1 MSHQPTFKRPR
12 PPLRKVEAFFLNDNH
27 GDEERAR
34 IGAGLYFPPNTST
47 TTFRCLSASPF
58 AKSDRDSES
67 SSQQDD
73 EDCGLVM
80 SFASSSPV
88 CIPCYRYH
96 NYQSNGSPV
105 ALRSL
110 PRFLPPIGVFWDI
123 ENCQVP
129 KGRSAMAVA
138 QVIRDRFF
146 TGYREAEFLVV
157 CDVKKEN
164 SQVIQELNDAQVNL
178 IHVSATCKNAA
189 DEKLRQ
195 AIRRFADIHGSPA
208 SIILISGDIN
218 FAADICDLRHR
229 KKIHVILLHKVN
241 TSEALILCA
250 SENYNFTHI
259 VESLP
264 PRTQSKFPNQPVEVV
279 ISNLPDDKDEVRV
292 RNRLKQLS
300 DNCGGRV
307 GSIFKTSA
315 SIRFPSMEIANRAK
329 KRMDGEDVFGSKISV
344 SSPTRGLEKKEG
356 SPVKLQ
362 SMRKI
367 VGRKEDMVKDL
378 RPLTCSTKSDDS
390 SNEVRMLGHNGWQS
404 CPNVQLPVE
413 REVEENSLARLRGLP
428 CSNGKPCDGL
438 GLLPSPTMSAIPPP
452 PVLWHAVPSHWV
464 NGNNENSKKFPSVL
478 APSSKSNLEASEP
491 ISTGAFGK
499 NSDSWL
505 PNKLPDGR
513 RKIRGTHRVSQS
525 EEPIEDIDP
534 TRGADPNMFKTSL
547 GNENTSFYQGH
558 VSSAKKSRTPSPLT
572 TNGSVDLQRLQ
583 RQSTQY
589 FPRGLPKTDTNSS
602 KAVSSDLSNF
612 KCRTPSPH
620 PVLVGSQEKEMW
632 SHGHISN
639 WVSGGNSWQ
648 PERRSCSPVSSLKTT
663 ESDNQEHYFHPIHS
677 VQTGGS
683 GNAGSVV
690 PGNCSFSPVELQ
702 VTNLD
707 QDIDAKDMKRIL
719 LSVFREHVMVLH
731 VSVFIQSDGNFAA
744 SVKVPSLQDAQYAIS
759 QLHRRRVGFKR
770 ICISYAHSGGPSPQ
784 LIRSQIVSLLLE
796 VPGHRL
802 PLFKFRELFESRY
815 LTSVSVSDLHRMKDV
830 IIVTEDSNGRMVLL
844 NPDHRNTPS
853 PVTSNDGPIVDYPYC
868 MMHSKKTKPEKGWA
882 EQEIDVLPNIMI
894 GVKLF
899 GQRIYKL
906 LHSHDG
912 VIPLPSLPD
921 CYQAEFKELEANEDG
936 VPMEHLITCIQ
947 GVEIHQGNSGMK
959 VLRWQKN
966 SNSESVH
973 SGESVKCVSP
983 PLVSQLALFSR
994 ELVDLLKTAPHCQL
1008 PFNRFIPAYHH
1019 HFGRQC
1025 RVADYGFT
1033 KLIEL
1038 LEAVPQVVQVMGDGG
1053 RRIVTLSHRA
1063 QVRRFTSDLLRI
1075 LKSQANKQVALS
1087 AFPSTYDKVI
1097 GRVFN
1102 APDYGVCYLQDIL
1115 FEVSENT
1122 VVVTPD
1128 STGSSTDIIISVPKR
1143 EQTPNEI
1150 EKTKQFAVEVVE
1162 LLRHAPQCSLLF
1174 NKFIPA
1180 YHHHFGHQCRVA
1192 DYGFTKLIELFEAIP
1207 EVVKIEETAEGERR
1221 VTLTVRERLKVLAEQ
1236 MKSLVQSSGW
1246 TLHHHHKA
1254 KKPGNQKGTPN
1265 QQGTPPPLL
1274 PLSAIPSAFLRQNGY
1289 ALHYE
1294 DFDCDSLEQLMQC
1307 ITNTVEVKESPWGP
1321 LLSLVDQGVLYQL
1334 ELQVRCILLNSPS
1347 GKRTLKD
1354 FISQFEWKYPGQTC
1368 NIEVLRKELSH
1379 VFQFKMEN
1387 EAEIL
1392 MLTPLELFGQELLI
1406 LLGESPANRITLSS
1420 LEYAYLERFGVAAC
1434 PARLGFPSLAAAIHA
1449 SHKIISLRGRGHKRC
1464 LFLNPE
1470 LTGVGLQLP
1479 LQIMGLHENS
1489 KECHGDNKSSSKE
1502 QTDDSNNVPQ
1512 NHDAF
1517 PQPMDD
1523 VMAELQHLVKSEE
1536 RAQMNKDESP
1546 PQVFNSELSIVAK
1559 FAPFSTHPVLWDNHG
1574 WGCSQP
1580 MSPVYPLPPHFYR
1593 PSMQSFMISCDWP
1606 QVPTPLVQ
1614 ASVPTPPPPT
1624 ALPSQP
1630 LSYSL
1635 IAPCPV
1641 APPDPSELPLPFLG
1655 PSKNDDRSS
1664 QLSSVVDASSNT
1676 ETGASH
1682 TNLPLSPNPSG
1693 TGNPARRRMKMKA
1706 QFDSPLLLP

>member
-1 MSHQPTFKRPR
+1 MSQQPTFKRPK
-12 PPLRKVEAFFLNDNH
+12 PPSRKVEACFFNENN
-27 GDEERAR
+27 GDEDRPR
-34 IGAGLYFPPNTST
+34 IGSGLYFPTNPSS

-58 AKSDRDSES
+58 TKSDRDSES
-67 SSQQDD
+67 SSQQDE
-73 EDCGLVM
+73 EDCGLMM
-80 SFASSSPV
+80 SFTPSSPV
-88 CIPCYRYH
+88 CVPCYRYH

-264 PRTQSKFPNQPVEVV
+264 PRTQSKFPTQPVEVV
-279 ISNLPDDKDEVRV
+279 ISNLPDDKDETRI

-307 GSIFKTSA
+307 GSINKTSA
-315 SIRFPSMEIANRAK
+315 SIRFPSLEIAHRAK
-329 KRMDGEDVFGSKISV
+329 KRMDGEDVFGNKISV
-344 SSPTRGLEKKEG
+344 SSPTKGLERKEG

-362 SMRKI
+362 SLRKI
-367 VGRKEDMVKDL
+367 TGRKEELPKDL
-378 RPLTCSTKSDDS
+378 RPLVS
-390 SNEVRMLGHNGWQS
+390 SSRLEDRAHEVKLYGHNGWHS
-404 CPNVQLPVE
+404 CPNVQWPVD
-413 REVEENSLARLRGLP
+413 RETEDNSLTKLRGLP
-428 CSNGKPCDGL
+428 CPSGKPSNGL
-438 GLLPSPTMSAIPPP
+438 GPLPSPTMPVIPPP
-452 PVLWHAVPSHWV
+452 PMLWHAVPSHWV
-464 NGNNENSKKFPSVL
+464 NSNCEDTKKSSTA
-478 APSSKSNLEASEP
+478 APIGKSNPCEDRETVP
-491 ISTGAFGK
+491 RGVIGR

-525 EEPIEDIDP
+525 EEATEDMDP
-534 TRGADPNMFKTSL
+534 FKGADSIMLKTSV
-547 GNENTSFYQGH
+547 GNENAFSLSHIQQQN
-558 VSSAKKSRTPSPLT
+558 AIPKRSRTPSPLT
-572 TNGSVDLQRLQ
+572 ANEDLHRP
-583 RQSTQY
+583 SNQY
-589 FPRGLPKTDTNSS
+589 FPRALPKMDRNSS
-602 KAVSSDLSNF
+602 KAASSEMSAFN
-612 KCRTPSPH
+612 CRTPSPH
-620 PVLVGSQEKEMW
+620 IFSLGTQEKEMW
-632 SHGHISN
+632 SHGNVTN
-639 WVSGGNSWQ
+639 WMSGGTSWQ
-648 PERRSCSPVSSLKTT
+648 SSVRSSSPVSSHKTT
-663 ESDNQEHYFHPIHS
+663 ESDNPEHYFHPIHT
-677 VQTGGS
+677 VQSGVSGSIASSS
-683 GNAGSVV
+683 GNG
-690 PGNCSFSPVELQ
+690 SFSPVELQ

-770 ICISYAHSGGPSPQ
+770 ICISYANSGGPNPQ

-853 PVTSNDGPIVDYPYC
+853 PISSNDGPVLDYPYC
-868 MMHSKKTKPEKGWA
+868 MLHSKKTKPEKGWA
-882 EQEIDVLPNIMI
+882 EQEIDVLPNIMV
-894 GVKLF
+894 GMKLF
-899 GQRIYKL
+899 GQRIHNL

-912 VIPLPSLPD
+912 IIPLPSLPD
-921 CYQAEFKELEANEDG
+921 CYLAEFQELEANEDG
-936 VPMEHLITCIQ
+936 VPLEHLLTCVK
-947 GVEIHQGNSGMK
+947 GVEIHQGSSGIK
-959 VLRWQKN
+959 VLRWRKN
-966 SNSESVH
+966 SNTESVH
-973 SGESVKCVSP
+973 SGDSVKCVSP
-983 PLVSQLALFSR
+983 PLISQLALFSR
-994 ELVDLLKTAPHCQL
+994 ELVDLLKRAPHCQL

-1038 LEAVPQVVQVMGDGG
+1038 LEAVPQIVQVMGDGG

-1087 AFPSTYDKVI
+1087 TFPSTYEKVI
-1097 GRVFN
+1097 GQPFH
-1102 APDYGVCYLQDIL
+1102 APDYGVCYLEDIL
-1115 FEVSENT
+1115 VEVSENT
-1122 VVVTPD
+1122 VVLTTDP
-1128 STGSSTDIIISVPKR
+1128 SGLSTDVIISVPKR

-1150 EKTKQFAVEVVE
+1150 EKTKQFALEVVE

-1207 EVVKIEETAEGERR
+1207 EVAKIEETAEGERR
-1221 VTLTVRERLKVLAEQ
+1221 VMLTVKERLKVLAEQ

-1246 TLHHHHKA
+1246 TLNQQNKG
-1254 KKPGNQKGTPN
+1254 KKTCSQKGTPT
-1265 QQGTPPPLL
+1265 QQGPPPSLL

-1289 ALHYE
+1289 ALHCE
-1294 DFDCDSLEQLMQC
+1294 DFDCDSLEQLMRC
-1307 ITNTVEVKESPWGP
+1307 ISNTVEVIDSPWGP

-1334 ELQVRCILLNSPS
+1334 ELQVRCILLSSPN
-1347 GKRTLKD
+1347 GRKTIKD
-1354 FISQFEWKYPGQTC
+1354 FISLFTTKYPGQHC
-1368 NIEVLRKELSH
+1368 NAEVLRKEMSH
-1379 VFQFKMEN
+1379 VVELKVEN
-1387 EAEIL
+1387 HEDVI
-1392 MLTPLELFGQELLI
+1392 MLTPLEVFGQELLI
-1406 LLGESPANRITLSS
+1406 LLGESPGHKMTLAS
-1420 LEYAYLERFGVAAC
+1420 LEYAYLEHFGVAAC

-1449 SHKIISLRGRGHKRC
+1449 LHKTVSLRGRGQKRII
-1464 LFLNPE
+1464 FVNPE
-1470 LTGVGLQLP
+1470 LTGIGLQLP
-1479 LQIMGLHENS
+1479 LNLTEAYGISREKNICDEIISDEQDNYPKNGENGL
-1489 KECHGDNKSSSKE
+1489 KSFNHP
-1502 QTDDSNNVPQ
+1502 TDGIVADMEHFAGRSDS
-1512 NHDAF
+1512 D
-1517 PQPMDD
+1517 
-1523 VMAELQHLVKSEE
+1523 
-1536 RAQMNKDESP
+1536 SP
-1546 PQVFNSELSIVAK
+1546 PKQF
-1559 FAPFSTHPVLWDNHG
+1559 
-1574 WGCSQP
+1574 
-1580 MSPVYPLPPHFYR
+1580 
-1593 PSMQSFMISCDWP
+1593 SCDWP
-1606 QVPTPLVQ
+1606 QVPTPHVQ
-1614 ASVPTPPPPT
+1614 ASVPSQSSVSIFPP
-1624 ALPSQP
+1624 QP
-1630 LSYSL
+1630 LSYS
-1635 IAPCPV
+1635 IISPCPV
-1641 APPDPSELPLPFLG
+1641 VPPDPSELPLPLLG
-1655 PSKNDDRSS
+1655 PSRSGDAS
-1664 QLSSVVDASSNT
+1664 PMLSAAVENSSSVDVGSSVNT
-1676 ETGASH
+1676 
-1682 TNLPLSPNPSG
+1682 LSPASVIG
-1693 TGNPARRRMKMKA
+1693 SGNPTRRRMMMKA
-1706 QFDSPLLLP
+1706 QFDSPLLLPQ